1 MEKIY
6 IVDGWDG
13 DMEVFHSE
21 ENARKELNRRV
32 LLADDCVLEV
42 EREKY
47 LEYRWYDKTIKDNY
61 FLVFME
67 VEFSD

>member
-6 IVDGWDG
+6 IIEGWDG
-13 DMEVFHSE
+13 DMEVFHNK
-21 ENARKELNRRV
+21 ENAMKEFNRRV
-32 LLADDCVLEV
+32 LLVDDCVLEI
-42 EREKY
+42 EEDNY

-67 VEFSD
+67 TEFSD